1 MKFNMQILTLQEQ
14 EELELQLIKQE
25 LKSGGVVVIPTETV
39 YGLAA
44 NAFDEQA
51 VNKIFEVKGR
61 PKDNPLIVHISNLN
75 MLNDLVREVPEKAK
89 KLMNKFWPGPLTLVM
104 KKQDILPDEV
114 TCGLDTVGIRMPKH
128 ELALKIIEKT
138 ELPLAAPSANLSGKP
153 SPTEVSHCVEDL
165 GEKVNFIVDGGRCE
179 VGVESTVLLVAE
191 EPFVILRPG
200 IITKKQIEDVLQEK
214 VLINDGLQPKEDKL
228 VKSPGVKYKHY
239 APKAEVLLIVGNS
252 EEFKNYIEKEADLKT
267 CAMVFEDEINYFSV
281 KCFSYGKQSEPKS
294 LAKNIFT
301 ILRQVDTETY
311 KRMFVHMPEQNAETL
326 VIWNRLIRAASFKLI
341 NLN

>member
-1 MKFNMQILTLQEQ
+1 MQILTLHEQ

-25 LKSGGVVVIPTETV
+25 LESGGVVVIPTETV

-44 NAFDEQA
+44 NAFNEQA

-61 PKDNPLIVHISNLN
+61 PKDNPLIVHISNVN
-75 MLNDLVREVPEKAK
+75 MLNELVQEVPAKAK
-89 KLMNKFWPGPLTLVM
+89 KLMDKFWPGPLTLVM
-104 KKQDILPDEV
+104 KKQDILPDAV
-114 TCGLDTVGIRMPKH
+114 TCGLNTVGIRMPKH
-128 ELALKIIEKT
+128 KLALKIIET
-138 ELPLAAPSANLSGKP
+138 VGFPLAAPSANLSGRP

-200 IITKKQIEDVLQEK
+200 IINQKQIEDVLQEK
-214 VLINDGLQPKEDKL
+214 VLVNDGLQPKEDRI

-239 APKAEVLLIVGNS
+239 APKAEVLLIVGDFK
-252 EEFKNYIEKEADLKT
+252 EFKNYVETEADLKT
-267 CAMVFEDEINYFSV
+267 CAMVFEDEINNFSV
-281 KCFSYGKQSEPKS
+281 KCFSYGKQSEPES

-301 ILRQVDTETY
+301 ILRQVDKENY
-311 KRMFVHMPEQNAETL
+311 KRVFVHMPKQNAETL
-326 VIWNRLIRAASFKLI
+326 VIWNRLIRAANFKLI
-341 NLN
+341 NLNKR

>member
-1 MKFNMQILTLQEQ
+1 MQILTLQEQ

>member
-1 MKFNMQILTLQEQ
+1 MQILKLQEKKNV
-14 EELELQLIKQE
+14 ELQLIKQE
-25 LKSGGVVVIPTETV
+25 FESGGVVVIPTETV

-51 VNKIFEVKGR
+51 INKIFEVKGR

-75 MLNDLVREVPEKAK
+75 MLNELVQEVPAKAK
-89 KLMNKFWPGPLTLVM
+89 KLIDKFWPGPLTLVM
-104 KKQDILPDEV
+104 KKRDVLPDTV

-128 ELALKIIEKT
+128 KLALKIIEKVG
-138 ELPLAAPSANLSGKP
+138 LPLAAPSANLSGKP
-153 SPTEVSHCVEDL
+153 SPTEASHCVADL

-200 IITKKQIEDVLQEK
+200 IINQKQIENVLQEK

-228 VKSPGVKYKHY
+228 VRSPGVKYKHY
-239 APKAEVLLIVGNS
+239 APKAEVLLLTGDF
-252 EEFKNYIEKEADLKT
+252 EKFKNYIEKKADFKT
-267 CAMVFEDEINYFSV
+267 CAMVFEDEVNEFAV
-281 KCFSYGKQSEPKS
+281 KCFSYGKPNEPES

-301 ILRQVDTETY
+301 ILRQVDNENY
-311 KRMFVHMPEQNAETL
+311 KRVFVHMPERNEETL
-326 VIWNRLIRAASFKLI
+326 VIWNRLIRAANFKLI